1 MAQRLVTFLALALV
15 STAFAQA
22 QQLQRLHVRSFTLSS
37 DAARPRIDVPFNV
50 TLTIRVAE
58 NVDLQNVFL
67 PAFAGPEELGDVRQQ
82 NRGRSGTLYR
92 ETLTLVS
99 HVPGPLIIGSAYL
112 DAIDARDGKP
122 KRFVSNDL
130 HLNIPGPV
138 LNRRRP
144 DRAIAWT
151 VLAAIGVLSLLYFR
165 RRNAPARQATPLQP
179 PPPANAAPADPHP
192 LEAAL
197 SELRV
202 RRDRSG
208 VMRVRSA
215 LWHIAGACEGQ
226 TLAAVLEQPPAVDE
240 NLRRMLVAVERAA
253 FIEDR
258 GLEAAID
265 DVLTQ
270 REGSIA

>member
-1 MAQRLVTFLALALV
+1 MAQRLVAFLALALL

-37 DAARPRIDVPFNV
+37 DAAHPRIDVPFNV

-99 HVPGPLIIGSAYL
+99 HVSGPLTIGSAYL

-130 HLNIPGPV
+130 HLNVPGPA
-138 LNRRRP
+138 LNRWRP
-144 DRAIAWT
+144 DRAVAWT
-151 VLAAIGVLSLLYFR
+151 VLAAIAVLSLLYFR
-165 RRNAPARQATPLQP
+165 LRNAPAQRAAPLQP
-179 PPPANAAPADPHP
+179 PPVNAAPADPHP
-192 LEAAL
+192 LEASL

-202 RRDRSG
+202 RRDRSA

-215 LWHIAGACEGQ
+215 LWHIAGASEGQ

-240 NLRRMLVAVERAA
+240 NLRRMLIAVERAA
-253 FIEDR
+253 FIEER
-258 GLEAAID
+258 GLDAAID